1 MGTPETHLGAAEAEP
16 LQWGY
21 RYLMCRP
28 DYFDVTYEINP
39 WMDVDRRPDAELA
52 IEQWE
57 RLVAA
62 FEAAGAKVELLPP
75 VAGLPDLVFTANAGL
90 VDGERVFVSRFR
102 YPERRPESA
111 HDEAWFRA
119 AGFKVVEVADPSP
132 RFEAGDAIPFGD
144 SLIAAHGFRT
154 EAATY
159 DWIAPLVGS
168 TVVSAPLID
177 RQLYHLD
184 VAFCPLDSRHALVA
198 RPAFDRW
205 TLAAIGAVVP
215 EPLYIDA
222 DEAATFCANSAVIGS
237 TVIMP
242 ACPPRIAR
250 VLEGWGFEVV
260 VVDVGEFLKAGGAV
274 SCLALALDTRLD
286 RRS

>member
-1 MGTPETHLGAAEAEP
+1 MRSETAEP
-16 LQWGY
+16 EPLEWGY
-21 RYLMCRP
+21 RYLMCPP
-28 DYFDVTYEINP
+28 DHFDVVYEINP
-39 WMDVDRRPDAELA
+39 WMHVERRPDAELA
-52 IEQWE
+52 REQWQ

-62 FEAAGAKVELLPP
+62 FETAGAKVDLLPP

-111 HDEAWFRA
+111 HHEAWFRA
-119 AGFKVVEVADPSP
+119 AGFDVVEAADPSP

-144 SLIAAHGFRT
+144 HLIAAHGFRT

-159 DWIAPLVGS
+159 DEIEPLVGS
-168 TVVSAPLID
+168 TFLPAPLID

-205 TLAAIGAVVP
+205 TLTAIAEVVP
-215 EPLYIDA
+215 EPLFLDA
-222 DEAATFCANSAVIGS
+222 EEAATFCANSAVIGS

-242 ACPPRIAR
+242 ACPPRVAR
-250 VLEGWGFEVV
+250 QLESWGFEVV
-260 VVDVGEFLKAGGAV
+260 VVDVGEFIKAGGAV
-274 SCLALALDTRLD
+274 SCLALALDTRLG
-286 RRS
+286 SIS